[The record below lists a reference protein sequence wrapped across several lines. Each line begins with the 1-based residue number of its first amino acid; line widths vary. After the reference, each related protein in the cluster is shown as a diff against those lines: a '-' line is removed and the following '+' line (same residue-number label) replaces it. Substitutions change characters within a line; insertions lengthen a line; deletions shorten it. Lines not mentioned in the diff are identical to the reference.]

1 MSESVGVLEQ
11 NVQTQLAETAMRIH
25 GLTVDAEGNKEN
37 SSRCRTKWR
46 PSRHASKKLEQGQGD
61 GGPATTDTKAR
72 GPALIMGGF
81 HPDTEADKVV
91 EQVTKFVETLRG
103 NDTA

>member
-1 MSESVGVLEQ
+1 MSERVGVLEQ

-25 GLTVDAEGNKEN
+25 GLTVDAEGNKEKFEQVQN
-37 SSRCRTKWR
+37 KMETIEARLQ
-46 PSRHASKKLEQGQGD
+46 KLEQGQGD